1 MCQDSLAYVVGF
13 LRELV
18 RAEAPAGIV
27 ISAVSMMF
35 GVCVVRPANVNA
47 ERMKELYN
55 LSGNFITGL
64 IQEEKTS

>member
-27 ISAVSMMF
+27 ISAVSMIF
-35 GVCVVRPANVNA
+35 GVCVVRPAFVN
-47 ERMKELYN
+47 RK
-55 LSGNFITGL
+55 G
-64 IQEEKTS
+64 

>member
-1 MCQDSLAYVVGF
+1 MCQDSLAYVIGF

-27 ISAVSMMF
+27 ISA
-35 GVCVVRPANVNA
+35 CIDDVRRLRGEARKCEP